1 MVRVDAALRECADV
15 FEQRAKEYGP
25 IEPSFTRAA
34 IFASLLTGLD
44 ITAAHVARVL
54 IAVKLSRL
62 AHQPG
67 HDDSMVDA
75 SVYLQIVRA
84 LVAAED
90 EGSDQ

>member
-1 MVRVDAALRECADV
+1 MKVDAALRECADV
-15 FEQRAKEYGP
+15 FEQRGKEYGP

-54 IAVKLSRL
+54 LAVKLSRL
-62 AHQPG
+62 SHQPS

-75 SVYLQIVRA
+75 SVYLQIIRS
-84 LVAAED
+84 LNKSE
-90 EGSDQ
+90 EE

>member
-1 MVRVDAALRECADV
+1 MKVEDALRECADI

-54 IAVKLSRL
+54 LAVKLSRL
-62 AHQPG
+62 AFQPT
-67 HDDSMVDA
+67 HDDSMLDA
-75 SVYLQIVRA
+75 SVYLQITRA
-84 LVAAED
+84 LVSIE
-90 EGSDQ
+90 EGLDQ

>member
-1 MVRVDAALRECADV
+1 MNVETALRECADV

-54 IAVKLSRL
+54 LAVKLSRL
-62 AHQPG
+62 SYQHG
-67 HDDSMVDA
+67 HDDSMVDG
-75 SVYLQIVRA
+75 SVYLQIIRA
-84 LVAAED
+84 LIAAEK
-90 EGSDQ
+90 EEANG